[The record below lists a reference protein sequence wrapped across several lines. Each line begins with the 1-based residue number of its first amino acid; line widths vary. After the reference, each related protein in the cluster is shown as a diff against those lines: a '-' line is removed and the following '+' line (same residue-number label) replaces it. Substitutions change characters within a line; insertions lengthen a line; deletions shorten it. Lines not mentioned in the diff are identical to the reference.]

1 LQGSAGVKGD
11 AGVAGPAGATG
22 PAGPAPSGTGIVTV
36 SGGTLQTAGAL
47 SGDVTTTGAN
57 LSTAI
62 GAGKVTNDMLAGS
75 IAASKLVGTDI
86 TTLGTITTGTWN
98 GSTIAAARGGTGL
111 TAFTSGG
118 ALYATSTSALTTGTL
133 PISAGG
139 TGSSARNFV
148 DLISDENIGGA
159 KRFQKAATNTA
170 AFDAGTNFSID
181 FSQSNL
187 AYTSFGGAA
196 PSYTLTNLK
205 NGGAYTLVLT
215 STTNSASA
223 TFIASGFTFRYM
235 GTTGMTTS
243 KHHIFSFIVID
254 TTVYVSMATQ
264 N

>member
-1 LQGSAGVKGD
+1 
-11 AGVAGPAGATG
+11 
-22 PAGPAPSGTGIVTV
+22 
-36 SGGTLQTAGAL
+36 
-47 SGDVTTTGAN
+47 
-57 LSTAI
+57 
-62 GAGKVTNDMLAGS
+62 MLAGGITS
-75 IAASKLVGTDI
+75 SKLVGTDI

-98 GSTIAAARGGTGL
+98 GTTLAIAN
-111 TAFTSGG
+111 
-118 ALYATSTSALTTGTL
+118 
-133 PISAGG
+133 GG
-139 TGSSARNFV
+139 TGSTTQNFV
-148 DLISDENIGGA
+148 DLTTDQSIGGI
-159 KRFQKAATNTA
+159 KQFQKAATNTTA
-170 AFDAGTNFSID
+170 YNAFASNTID
-181 FSQSNL
+181 FSLSNL

-235 GTTGMTTS
+235 GTTGMTTT